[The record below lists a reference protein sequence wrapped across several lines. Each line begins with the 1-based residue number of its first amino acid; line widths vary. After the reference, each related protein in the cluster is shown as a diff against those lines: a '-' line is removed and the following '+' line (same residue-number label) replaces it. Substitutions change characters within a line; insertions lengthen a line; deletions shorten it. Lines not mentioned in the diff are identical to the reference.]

1 MNGASSFPPAPPRR
15 RWRSVGA
22 VVAGFVVVFVLSVG
36 TDQVLHVLK
45 VYPPWG
51 EPMAG
56 ALYVMATAYR
66 IVYTIL
72 GGYITAR
79 LAPDAPV
86 RHALILGLVGL
97 VAGLLGVIANIAKPD
112 AGPRWFSI
120 TGLIHSPPSD
130 C

>member
-1 MNGASSFPPAPPRR
+1 MNGASIVPPTPPRR

-66 IVYTIL
+66 IVYTVL

-79 LAPDAPV
+79 LAPHAPLG
-86 RHALILGLVGL
+86 HALILGLVGL
-97 VAGLLGVIANIAKPD
+97 VAAPTGGVGNTPKPQQR
-112 AGPRWFSI
+112 PLSYSI
-120 TGLIHSPPSD
+120 TVTVTRP
-130 C
+130 

>member
-1 MNGASSFPPAPPRR
+1 MNGASMSPPAPPRR

-45 VYPPWG
+45 VYPRWG
-51 EPMAG
+51 EPLAG

-66 IVYTIL
+66 SVYTSL

-86 RHALILGLVGL
+86 RHALILDLVGL
-97 VAGLLGVIANIAKPD
+97 VAGPLGAIANIAKPPP
-112 AGPRWFSI
+112 GPLRDPI
-120 TGLIHSPPSD
+120 AA
-130 C
+130 